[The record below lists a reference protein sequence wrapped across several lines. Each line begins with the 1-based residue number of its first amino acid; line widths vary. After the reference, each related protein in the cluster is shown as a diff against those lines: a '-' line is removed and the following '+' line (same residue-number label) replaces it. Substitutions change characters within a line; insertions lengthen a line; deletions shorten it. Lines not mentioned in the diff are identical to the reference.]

1 MLARLTKCIAVV
13 AVLLASCLPAHAQD
27 KRSSAIAGINT
38 VYAPVPTPLLQGKR
52 AFIAYELGDVTS
64 FPASYSG
71 GPERAYGEFYQGMKT
86 WGHYE
91 LVLDPKDADLVFAVR
106 FVDTYG
112 GTPQIRIGITDA
124 KTHTPLWGFVEQLD
138 FAFRK
143 KNRDLAFTDSVKLLI
158 TDIQTLVDPGSIPPP
173 PTPPAPKPWP
183 KRR

>member
-1 MLARLTKCIAVV
+1 
-13 AVLLASCLPAHAQD
+13 
-27 KRSSAIAGINT
+27 
-38 VYAPVPTPLLQGKR
+38 
-52 AFIAYELGDVTS
+52 
-64 FPASYSG
+64 
-71 GPERAYGEFYQGMKT
+71 MKT

-112 GTPQIRIGITDA
+112 GTPQVRIGITDA

-158 TDIQTLVDPGSIPPP
+158 TDIQTLVDPAASRPLL
-173 PTPPAPKPWP
+173 
-183 KRR
+183 RRRPQNPGQNVGDDDGNPHKIRA